1 MSALHSVAHQCSL
14 VIGVDAGKHEMLR
27 DIFSSPPCSC
37 RHRAAFNAEHSSQVS
52 LLKCVLRS
60 CTQVEVDSL
69 SRSVM
74 GYERWRE
81 GLQSRIA
88 QRYDLARPH
97 QHLRV
102 ESLRGN
108 GEVLQR
114 TSILRQDPSAQWVL
128 AGSITGLCLL
138 SGHIAAFFC
147 GIVGLLYPAYLSLKA
162 LESATPADE
171 GCGARAKNA
180 RDPKQELLM
189 YWVCYSILHLA
200 EGIMGPCVSQIQ
212 HYEAVK
218 VAVLVWLH
226 RQGARSMYDKWLHS
240 AIKEMEAH
248 TEEVVNTVAMQV
260 EICFLDSYFVSLSV
274 FVLRLRVTN
283 FYLYTWTPHN
293 IGGGEI
299 CCIKGQDVAYVA

>member
-1 MSALHSVAHQCSL
+1 M
-14 VIGVDAGKHEMLR
+14 
-27 DIFSSPPCSC
+27 
-37 RHRAAFNAEHSSQVS
+37 
-52 LLKCVLRS
+52 
-60 CTQVEVDSL
+60 EVDSL

-88 QRYDLARPH
+88 QRYDLAGPH
-97 QHLRV
+97 AHLRV

-114 TSILRQDPSAQWVL
+114 TSVLRQDPSAQWVL

-162 LESATPADE
+162 LESATPAAE
-171 GCGARAKNA
+171 AAAGCGASAKNA

-248 TEEVVNTVAMQV
+248 TEEVVNDVAMQV
-260 EICFLDSYFVSLSV
+260 EMCFLDSYLVSVSV
-274 FVLRLRVTN
+274 FVLFLRVTN
-283 FYLYTWTPHN
+283 FYLYTWVDTAQHRWRS
-293 IGGGEI
+293 
-299 CCIKGQDVAYVA
+299 DLLH